1 MLNLF
6 VDAEAKE
13 IMFSPAFVCLF
24 VCPLAG
30 LCKATQPIF
39 TKFNGKVACGPRKK
53 PLDSG
58 GNPDHLTLGFWLQVT
73 FMSPRIVG
81 YVFFVAHV

>member
-39 TKFNGKVACGPRKK
+39 TKFNGKVACGSRKK

-58 GNPDHLTLGFWLQVT
+58 GNPDHLTLGLWLQ
-73 FMSPRIVG
+73 
-81 YVFFVAHV
+81 